1 MAIKLD
7 MLRTF
12 RIVAEKGTLSAASD
26 TLGRTAS
33 AISMTLSQLE
43 DEIGA
48 PLFETDRKNRLT
60 PLGLLVLEE
69 SGRATNAFQRSTD
82 AIRRHAMST
91 AGTVR
96 IVAVPSATVTILPA
110 AIASYRKLRP
120 EVRLEISD
128 VDSAS
133 VQRRVQMDEAD
144 IGILSAADGF
154 SGQGEVVMRDGLGI
168 VCRRDGAIVN
178 EWQQDPLECKWELL
192 RLEAL
197 IANPLCDLV
206 ENVDVKSLLAN
217 SSLSARNTTALLSFI
232 RAGLGATILPSSVLL
247 DGSDDLVFLRP
258 ENPKMSRNLVKI
270 RNPLHQLSPVAEAF
284 WNILAKMQD

>member
-12 RIVAEKGTLSAASD
+12 RTVAEQGTLSAASEA
-26 TLGRTAS
+26 LGRTPS

-43 DEIGA
+43 EDIGA

-69 SGRATNAFQRSTD
+69 SGRATDAFQRSTE
-82 AIRRHAMST
+82 AIRRHALST

-110 AIASYRKLRP
+110 AIASYRRLRP

-144 IGILSAADGF
+144 IGILSAAADF
-154 SGQGEVVMRDGLGI
+154 SGAGEVVMQDALGI
-168 VCRRDGAIVN
+168 VCRRDGAIGRALHTGETPCV
-178 EWQQDPLECKWELL
+178 WELL
-192 RLEAL
+192 AQEAF
-197 IANPLCDLV
+197 IANPLCELV
-206 ENVDVKSLLAN
+206 DNPEVERLLTG
-217 SSLSARNTTALLSFI
+217 SVLSARNTTALLSFI
-232 RAGLGATILPSSVLL
+232 RAGLGATVLPSSVLA
-247 DGSDDLVFLRP
+247 GEPDDLMFLQP
-258 ENPKMSRNLVKI
+258 NNPKMSRNLVKI
-270 RNPLHQLSPVAEAF
+270 CNPLHRLSPAAEAF
-284 WNILAKMQD
+284 WENLTQQPN